1 MYMEKLLL
9 TSYNNIE
16 SNAQCCRI
24 SLSSSP
30 LRIFIVIFLILF
42 IFDCITIS
50 KHTVLLAKVYGRQM
64 RPLQVFNVV
73 NFLLKATAFLAKD
86 LTKH

>member
-1 MYMEKLLL
+1 MHNAAGYLCPLPLLGYLLL
-9 TSYNNIE
+9 
-16 SNAQCCRI
+16 
-24 SLSSSP
+24 
-30 LRIFIVIFLILF
+30 FFLILF